1 MINSDPINATRMDR
15 MHTDARQAEAKAVP
29 ATQGIGEAAVSAKT
43 QVCSGF
49 RGGLLIAVAI
59 TMWILLA
66 PAFAASP
73 SAMSRPMADVQAG
86 LGKLLGCQWRG
97 TKAVTDCPVMQMN
110 GIVSLSLDPRDDTVE
125 TVEMNALVAGH
136 PQPRPDEEKLSR
148 DTVLHIVSYLLPTWK
163 NSSQWLTD
171 ARHAAAHVRARKIIK
186 VGGVTVLV
194 QRLQPADLDDA
205 VATIVIAKKASLK
218 AWNWGD
224 DC

>member
-1 MINSDPINATRMDR
+1 
-15 MHTDARQAEAKAVP
+15 
-29 ATQGIGEAAVSAKT
+29 
-43 QVCSGF
+43 
-49 RGGLLIAVAI
+49 
-59 TMWILLA
+59 
-66 PAFAASP
+66 
-73 SAMSRPMADVQAG
+73 MADVQAG